1 MYTIIQT
8 YNAGTQKT
16 SWMMGD
22 YILFAQGRLI
32 WGIRRYQMAFDVQ
45 LSEGEFE

>member
-1 MYTIIQT
+1 MYQIRHV
-8 YNAGTQKT
+8 YNVGVQKT
-16 SWMMGD
+16 SWMRGD

-45 LSEGEFE
+45 VSEGGFE